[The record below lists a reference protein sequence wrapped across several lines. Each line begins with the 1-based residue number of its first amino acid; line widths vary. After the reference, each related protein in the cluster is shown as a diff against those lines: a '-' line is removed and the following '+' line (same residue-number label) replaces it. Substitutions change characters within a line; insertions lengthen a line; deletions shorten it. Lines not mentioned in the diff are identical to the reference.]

1 MTAPLDRIDRR
12 LLALLQDDA
21 RLTVAELA
29 ERVSLSTSPCWRRI
43 RRLEQAG
50 YIAGYHARLSPEKL
64 GFGITAFVS
73 VVMGSHTRDVA
84 RAFEAAVQDI
94 PQVIACHNVS
104 GEYDFLLE
112 VVASDLAAYGEF
124 ARSVLQAL
132 PGVRELHIGH
142 AIVSRSV
149 VDALREAVREMKRL
163 MREAAQQT

>member
-73 VVMGSHTRDVA
+73 VVMGSHTREVA
-84 RAFEAAVQDI
+84 RAFEARLQDI
-94 PQVIACHNVS
+94 PEIIACHNVS
-104 GEYDFLLE
+104 GQYDFLLE
-112 VVASDLAAYGEF
+112 VVAADLAAYGEF
-124 ARSVLQAL
+124 ARNVLQDL
-132 PGVRELHIGH
+132 PGVTELHSSFSLKSLKDQRKLPLAGN
-142 AIVSRSV
+142 
-149 VDALREAVREMKRL
+149 
-163 MREAAQQT
+163 

>member
-1 MTAPLDRIDRR
+1 MDTALDRTDQR
-12 LLALLQDDA
+12 LLAALQDDA

-29 ERVSLSTSPCWRRI
+29 ERVSLSTSPCWRRV

-50 YIAGYHARLSPEKL
+50 YIAGYHAQLSATRL
-64 GFGITAFVS
+64 GYGITAFVS

-112 VVASDLAAYGEF
+112 VVASDLATYGEF

-132 PGVRELHIGH
+132 PGVRELH
-142 AIVSRSV
+142 SSFS
-149 VDALREAVREMKRL
+149 L
-163 MREAAQQT
+163 MSIKATRQLPLPSG

>member
-73 VVMGSHTRDVA
+73 VVMGSHTREVA
-84 RAFEAAVQDI
+84 RAFEATVQDI

-124 ARSVLQAL
+124 ARNVLQAL
-132 PGVRELHIGH
+132 PGVRELH
-142 AIVSRSV
+142 SSFS
-149 VDALREAVREMKRL
+149 L
-163 MREAAQQT
+163 MSIKATRQLPLPGG

>member
-112 VVASDLAAYGEF
+112 VVASDLATYGEF
-124 ARSVLQAL
+124 ARTILQAQ
-132 PGVRELHIGH
+132 RERINDFSRGH
-142 AIVSRSV
+142 
-149 VDALREAVREMKRL
+149 
-163 MREAAQQT
+163 